1 MKTLRRAMENNIT
14 YIIMDKI
21 LVPIGICVVLPVMI
35 VWLIN
40 RTRQNETNR
49 RTEIMLKAI
58 ETGATINSDFFK
70 TMQVQKGPK
79 TIKERL
85 LKRLSGGCICTLT
98 GLVLEVIGIVN
109 YIKWDG
115 TSSNDSAVMPMI
127 FGSIL
132 LGIGISLVVV
142 FFVGKK
148 MLAKEMEA
156 EANALEEK

>member
-1 MKTLRRAMENNIT
+1 MEITLKYIYMEE
-14 YIIMDKI
+14 I
-21 LVPIGICVVLPVMI
+21 LIPIGICVVLPVMI

-49 RTEIMLKAI
+49 KTEIMLKAI
-58 ETGATINSDFFK
+58 EAGATIDADFFK
-70 TMQVQKGPK
+70 SQEDQKGPK

-85 LKRLSGGCICTLT
+85 LRRLSSGCICSLI
-98 GLVLEVIGIVN
+98 GLALGVVGIAN

-115 TSSNDSAVMPMI
+115 SMVNHSATFPMI
-127 FGSIL
+127 AGGVL
-132 LGIGISLVVV
+132 LGIGIALIIV

-156 EANALEEK
+156 EAKALEQK